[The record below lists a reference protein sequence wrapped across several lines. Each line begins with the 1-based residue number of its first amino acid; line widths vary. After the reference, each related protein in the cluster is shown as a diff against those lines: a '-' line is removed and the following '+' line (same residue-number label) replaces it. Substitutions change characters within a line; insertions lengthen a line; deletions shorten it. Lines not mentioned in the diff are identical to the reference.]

1 MAHSEIT
8 NVTKYELVEGHDFSA
23 LVTLNVDRHS
33 SLPRIEFFTSE
44 HVRGV
49 YQAPPVL
56 QLRYTIQSD
65 APGVA
70 FVVDIP
76 RVEAFARG
84 VGALCANINLDSEF
98 TFDEGNGLFIR
109 NLTQDAEEV
118 VDELTMLFE
127 NFIESEEWKDASVE
141 LMDTEDFWTEDEL
154 IALHRPDMTLEEF
167 EAAVISAQEAADT
180 RTFKVVGVAFRMIE
194 DAFEKAIA

>member
-8 NVTKYELVEGHDFSA
+8 NVTKHELVEGHDFSA

-44 HVRGV
+44 HVCGV
-49 YQAPPVL
+49 YQAPRVL
-56 QLRYTIQSD
+56 QLRYIIQSD

-70 FVVDIP
+70 FVVGIP
-76 RVEAFARG
+76 RVEAFARE
-84 VGALCANINLDSEF
+84 VEALCVGINLHSEF
-98 TFDEGNGLFIR
+98 IFDEGNGVFIR
-109 NLTQDAEEV
+109 HLTQDAEDG

-127 NFIESEEWKDASVE
+127 NFIESEEWQDASVE

-154 IALHRPDMTLEEF
+154 FALHRPDMTLEEF
-167 EAAVISAQEAADT
+167 EAAVIAAQEAADT
-180 RTFKVVGVAFRMIE
+180 RKFKVVGVAYGMIE

>member
-8 NVTKYELVEGHDFSA
+8 NVTKYGLVEGHDFSA

-33 SLPRIEFFTSE
+33 LLPRIEFFTSE
-44 HVRGV
+44 HAYAV

-76 RVEAFARG
+76 RVEAFARETE
-84 VGALCANINLDSEF
+84 ALCVDINLHSEF
-98 TFDEGNGLFIR
+98 IFDERNGVFIR
-109 NLTQDAEEV
+109 HLTEYAEDV
-118 VDELTMLFE
+118 VDELTSLFE
-127 NFIESEEWKDASVE
+127 SFIESEEWKDASVE

-180 RTFKVVGVAFRMIE
+180 RTFKVVGVAYGMIE